1 MVGNQAKKN
10 RVDRE
15 RKLHRV
21 REKVFAKNEKVI
33 IIKLKLLTSVKTDN
47 FIYTFPFFVLLLP
60 RIT

>member
-1 MVGNQAKKN
+1 
-10 RVDRE
+10 
-15 RKLHRV
+15 V

-33 IIKLKLLTSVKTDN
+33 VIKLKLLTSVKTNN